1 MILLIILI
9 FSSMFW
15 MIVFYYKV
23 PLYETMF
30 HKTVRFYY
38 NIRKTDVNSSNS
50 IPLTFL
56 IVTVNM
62 RKKKVHNMKRESEI

>member
-15 MIVFYYKV
+15 MIVFLYKV

-30 HKTVRFYY
+30 HKTVLFYY

-56 IVTVNM
+56 IVAVNM
-62 RKKKVHNMKRESEI
+62 RKKKVPQYETRI